1 VSGNAYADDLA
12 LARRLAALAH
22 EIALPFFERGVE
34 TIVKPDGTPVSE
46 ADLTVDRDLVALLR
60 RERPDDGVLSEE
72 SGYTAPGSSAGGSF
86 ASGRRWILDPID
98 GTFNFIEGVPAWG
111 THIALEERGEIVLGL
126 ISRPSYGMEW
136 WATRGGGAWRS
147 TVDGGTPERV
157 SVSSVADL
165 SAARVT
171 AWTTVP
177 WAVMRRLQKE
187 CTLVQATLDSALEV
201 VQGDIEAAVGV
212 GGVIWDQAP
221 AVVLL
226 AEAGGTFDDG
236 EGGRR
241 PDLGRARY
249 GNGLIDRVLSEL
261 LDG

>member
-1 VSGNAYADDLA
+1 VAADSYADDLA
-12 LARRLAALAH
+12 LARRLSALAH
-22 EIALPFFERGVE
+22 EIALPLFTRGVE

-46 ADLTVDRDLVALLR
+46 ADLTVDRELVAVLAK
-60 RERPDDGVLSEE
+60 ERPDDGVLSEE
-72 SGYTAPGSSAGGSF
+72 SGYTSPVSEPGGSF
-86 ASGRRWILDPID
+86 VSGRRWILDPID
-98 GTFNFIEGVPAWG
+98 GTFNFIDGEPAWG
-111 THIALEERGEIVLGL
+111 THVSLEEDGEIVLGL
-126 ISRPSYGMEW
+126 ISRPSYGVEW

-147 TVDGGTPERV
+147 PLGGAPERV
-157 SVSSVADL
+157 AVSTVASL
-165 SAARVT
+165 SEARVT

-177 WAVMRRLQKE
+177 WGVMRRLQKE

-241 PDLGRARY
+241 PDLGHARY
-249 GNGLIDRVLSEL
+249 GNGLIDAALSEL
-261 LDG
+261 VDR